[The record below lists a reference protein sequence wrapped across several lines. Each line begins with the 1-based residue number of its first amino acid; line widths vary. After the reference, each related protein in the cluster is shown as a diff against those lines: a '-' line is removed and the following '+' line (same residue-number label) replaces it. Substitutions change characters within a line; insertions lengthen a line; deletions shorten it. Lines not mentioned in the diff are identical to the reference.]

1 MKRSLFFLSCLMIL
15 NISNM
20 TANQNN
26 QEFIITNEN
35 GEKTF
40 TLYANYFITK
50 EMCKF
55 YLNLPFMNFQ
65 KLNHASIY
73 CCKSH
78 HKIDASRF
86 WAYLIFQFDESLI
99 NEFKYHIYNDTT
111 EELTLQK
118 SQELEMDCRECGKY
132 SDYYIS
138 KEM

>member
-73 CCKSH
+73 C
-78 HKIDASRF
+78 
-86 WAYLIFQFDESLI
+86 IFQCNNI
-99 NEFKYHIYNDTT
+99 NSNI
-111 EELTLQK
+111 
-118 SQELEMDCRECGKY
+118 
-132 SDYYIS
+132 I
-138 KEM
+138 